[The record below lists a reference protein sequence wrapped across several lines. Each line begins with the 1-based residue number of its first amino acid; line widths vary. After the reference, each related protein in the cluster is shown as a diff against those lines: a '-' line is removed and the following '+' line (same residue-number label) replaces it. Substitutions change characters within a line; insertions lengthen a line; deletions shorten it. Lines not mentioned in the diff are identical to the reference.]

1 MGLSLLSISP
11 APNIAQFI
19 TDFADLAVVG
29 PLAVAVGV
37 LFLVRGWRRGAL
49 AWTGV
54 IATTMFAVLVVKLAV
69 VMFLTH
75 AGPND
80 LKSPSAHTA
89 DAASIYGGLLAML
102 AYGLSGHRRWTV
114 PCALAAAGAIGAT
127 RLALDVHTLPDVFVG
142 GAIGIL
148 SAVALTRLAG
158 PPPSLAASGQVVAV
172 VVLAG
177 LLLHGL
183 QLPAEQILQHIGAR
197 LRVSLNR
204 A

>member
-1 MGLSLLSISP
+1 MELRLSSLSP
-11 APNIAQFI
+11 APGIAQFV

-37 LFLVRGWRRGAL
+37 LFLVGGWRRGAL
-49 AWTGV
+49 AWAGV
-54 IATTMFAVLVVKLAV
+54 IAATMFALLVVKLAV
-69 VMFLTH
+69 VVFLTH

-102 AYGLSGHRRWTV
+102 AYGLSGHRLWTV
-114 PCALAAAGAIGAT
+114 PCALTAGGAVGAT
-127 RLALDVHTLPDVFVG
+127 RLALDVHTIPDVVVG

-148 SAVALTRLAG
+148 SAVVLTRVAG
-158 PPPSLAASGQVVAV
+158 RPPSVAASGQVVAV
-172 VVLAG
+172 VILAG
-177 LLLHGL
+177 LLLHGMR
-183 QLPAEQILQHIGAR
+183 LPAEQILQHIGAR
-197 LRVSLNR
+197 LRVSLSL